1 MCVYLFSEL
10 VVFVTLYCTRILHK
24 INFSLPLPYPTH
36 PCRLIEV
43 AFFSGGDAP
52 RGATSVRQ
60 LGCGAYTR
68 VVPDMDG
75 GFVMW
80 WGGGGGGNI
89 WLWIYVS

>member
-1 MCVYLFSEL
+1 MNWLFLLLCIVL
-10 VVFVTLYCTRILHK
+10 VSYT
-24 INFSLPLPYPTH
+24 INFSLPLPLPLPYLAH

-60 LGCGAYTR
+60 PGCGAYTR

-80 WGGGGGGNI
+80 GGGGEGER
-89 WLWIYVS
+89 IYGHGYMLVN